1 MSSSYSK
8 DWELHELSDVC
19 YFQEGPGL
27 RNWQYRET
35 GIKFMNIR
43 CIKEG
48 AIDTSIAQ
56 CLAADEVHAKYK
68 HFLLDEDDIVLSSS
82 GTIGR
87 AAVVKKEDLPL
98 LLNTSVIRFR
108 PINYSLL
115 DREYLF
121 YFLQS
126 EQFLDEILEQSQG
139 SAQVNFGPTHLKQ
152 LQILLPPLP
161 EQKKIAE
168 ILSGIDENIR
178 CHLQR
183 LHALGN
189 IQSSL
194 YCEIPSRAEAGDGAI
209 LGDIVS
215 SINSGWS
222 PVCPPQ
228 SRVGE
233 DLAILKTTAITWQGY
248 APEENKVLPSEH
260 NSKDDAIVRPG
271 DILCTRKGPR
281 ERVGVVCYVSDTPPN
296 LMVPDTAFRIRLSE
310 NMNSH
315 YVSLVLGSKEVQ
327 EDWNRKKVG
336 LAEAQVNIN
345 HGILKET
352 YIPLPSRER
361 QAVLVNAITCSR
373 ERMNREEAKI
383 TALQILRSSLVSDLL
398 SGRKRVSV

>member
-8 DWELHELSDVC
+8 DWQLHELSDVC

-35 GIKFMNIR
+35 GIKFINIR

-108 PINYSLL
+108 PLNYSLL
-115 DREYLF
+115 DREYLY

-126 EQFLDEILEQSQG
+126 RKFLEEILEQSQG

-168 ILSGIDENIR
+168 ILSGIDYCIEQLER
-178 CHLQR
+178 EAAKYEALTQATLQEYPSR
-183 LHALGN
+183 YFSEQVLLRDFANLQAGGTPDREQKSFWDGN
-189 IQSSL
+189 IPWVKTGEVNYNLITSTEEYISEEGLQSSSARL
-194 YCEIPSRAEAGDGAI
+194 LPAGSI
-209 LGDIVS
+209 LMAMYGQGVTRDKVAKLGIS
-215 SINSGWS
+215 ASTNQACLAINSS
-222 PVCPPQ
+222 D
-228 SRVGE
+228 SRVSN
-233 DLAILKTTAITWQGY
+233 DYLYWILASKY
-248 APEENKVLPSEH
+248 EH
-260 NSKDDAIVRPG
+260 LRSQ
-271 DILCTRKGPR
+271 
-281 ERVGVVCYVSDTPPN
+281 
-296 LMVPDTAFRIRLSE
+296 
-310 NMNSH
+310 
-315 YVSLVLGSKEVQ
+315 VQ
-327 EDWNRKKVG
+327 EGTQKNLSKGIVG
-336 LAEAQVNIN
+336 EQR
-345 HGILKET
+345 
-352 YIPLPSRER
+352 IPLLDSRR
-361 QAVLVNAITCSR
+361 QNEFCQLCSSFDGLTKLKR
-373 ERMNREEAKI
+373 EKVS
-383 TALQILRSSLVSDLL
+383 ALSKLKNSVASDLL
-398 SGRKRVSV
+398 SGRKRVGI